1 MTGNSKTNIGM
12 LIPAVSILAFFISI
26 FYENYLFSM
35 LFAIGGILFWFVYS
49 SIMQSKMPDVTGNIL
64 ILFGLLISIGYFLN
78 YGISTN
84 MFGGYD
90 FNTESI
96 IGSMMIIFFTVL
108 LGSLYN
114 KSYQDKSQKSVDVLL
129 NNEPVKTT
137 QSIDESPN
145 ENDEEDIYEDYEDY
159 YPEDYEDYYP
169 EDYEED
175 YEE

>member
-1 MTGNSKTNIGM
+1 MTGNFKTNIGM

-26 FYENYLFSM
+26 FYENYLFSL
-35 LFAIGGILFWFVYS
+35 LFGIGGILLWFVYS
-49 SIMQSKMPDVTGNIL
+49 FIMQSKMPDVTGNIL

-90 FNTESI
+90 FNAESI

-114 KSYQDKSQKSVDVLL
+114 KSYQDKNQKSPDVLL
-129 NNEPVKTT
+129 NNEPVKTA
-137 QSIDESPN
+137 QRINESSN
-145 ENDEEDIYEDYEDY
+145 ENNDEEAYEDYEEY
-159 YPEDYEDYYP
+159 YPEDYEEYYP